1 MERINS
7 LIKAKDNMEMEA
19 TLNRPLTSLALKGG
33 MFTLTSIIL
42 LDHDLDNL
50 SLQLD
55 DKIKQAPNFFH
66 FAPIIIDVSRLYQQ
80 GDVFNFSALVAM
92 MRTKKLIPIG
102 VKGASKSLKE
112 SAIASGL
119 ALFPEE
125 KVIPKKKTVEE
136 VKSQEAII
144 TAPVSVHA
152 EPVNHTA
159 TRIIT
164 APIRSGQQFYAPG
177 GDLIILAAVSHGA
190 EVLADG
196 NIHVHG
202 PLRGRAL
209 AGVMGDQDAM
219 IYCKSLEAELVS
231 IAGQYRVSED
241 LKEICWKQSACIQ
254 LSEGR
259 LNIRAI

>member
-1 MERINS
+1 MVQLNN
-7 LIKAKDNMEMEA
+7 KAKKTMEMEA
-19 TLNRPLTSLALKGG
+19 TLTKPLTSLALKGG

-42 LDHDLDNL
+42 LDHDLENL

-66 FAPIIIDVSRLYQQ
+66 YAPIIIDVARLYQQ
-80 GDVFNFSALVAM
+80 GDVFNFPALVTL
-92 MRTKKLIPIG
+92 MRAKKLIPIG
-102 VKGASKSLKE
+102 VRGASKSLKE
-112 SAIASGL
+112 AAIASGL

-125 KVIPKKKTVEE
+125 KVIPKKRVVEDIKPQE
-136 VKSQEAII
+136 VVI
-144 TAPVSVHA
+144 TAPVSVRQ
-152 EPVNHTA
+152 EPTHHSA

-164 APIRSGQQFYAPG
+164 QPIRSGQQFYAPG

-209 AGVMGDQDAM
+209 AGVMGDQEAM

-241 LKEICWKQSACIQ
+241 LKEVCWKQAACIQ
-254 LSEGR
+254 LNQGR

>member
-1 MERINS
+1 
-7 LIKAKDNMEMEA
+7 MEA
-19 TLNRPLTSLALKGG
+19 TLTRPLTSLALKGG

-50 SLQLD
+50 SVQLD

-66 FAPIIIDVSRLYQQ
+66 FAPIIIDVARLYQQ
-80 GDVFNFSALVAM
+80 GDVFNFPALVTM
-92 MRTKKLIPIG
+92 MRAKKLIPIG
-102 VKGASKSLKE
+102 VRGASKSLKE
-112 SAIASGL
+112 AAIASGL

-125 KVIPKKKTVEE
+125 KVVAKKKVVEE
-136 VKSQEAII
+136 VKTQESLI
-144 TAPVSVHA
+144 TAPVSVRA
-152 EPVNHTA
+152 EAVNHTSS
-159 TRIIT
+159 RIIT
-164 APIRSGQQFYAPG
+164 SPIRSGQQFYVPG

-209 AGVMGDQDAM
+209 AGIMGDQDAM